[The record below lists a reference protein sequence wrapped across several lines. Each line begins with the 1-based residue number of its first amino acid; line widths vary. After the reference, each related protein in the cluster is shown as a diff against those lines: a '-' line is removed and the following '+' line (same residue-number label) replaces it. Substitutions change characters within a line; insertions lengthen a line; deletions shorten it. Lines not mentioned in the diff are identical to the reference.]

1 MRHGQSR
8 ASVRYTEIQVRL
20 PQHADQ
26 LRPERPVLLAVDEE
40 LGEGAALPVAPEL
53 SDPVGPVEVGEHEDV
68 EQLGARSRPKGHRD
82 LPEVGAPARRVSLP
96 EATVEPSPGFRRAC
110 PYAFANTGAT

>member
-1 MRHGQSR
+1 MTFSHITRCAVGDRGHGR
-8 ASVRYTEIQVRL
+8 
-20 PQHADQ
+20 D
-26 LRPERPVLLAVDEE
+26 VLLQRSVGVLLTVDQGLREC
-40 LGEGAALPVAPEL
+40 ATHRVAPEL